1 MEAKGKQINVTVF
14 SVRSQRCW
22 WSTLPCY
29 TGNRCNQ
36 SQWTSLSD
44 AFNQGN
50 VSIAWFSNWKL
61 YLLWILSQLV
71 PYRYAVKQRWWRNAV
86 RGSDFLKG
94 DLEEHLQGN
103 HFLLSS
109 FSDLWLSYGGTMII
123 CLLHSSPS
131 QLAIVRCLPN
141 ASGNLSTESNPSL
154 AKSEI

>member
-1 MEAKGKQINVTVF
+1 MSPCSVF
-14 SVRSQRCW
+14 DLRGETWVCW
-22 WSTLPCY
+22 WSTLPCF

-36 SQWTSLSD
+36 SQQTSLSD

-50 VSIAWFSNWKL
+50 ISIAWFSNWKL
-61 YLLWILSQLV
+61 YLLWILSRLV
-71 PYRYAVKQRWWRNAV
+71 PYRYAVKQWWWNAV

-109 FSDLWLSYGGTMII
+109 FSDLWLSYGGTMI